1 MIDVAVIGAGAA
13 GIAAALHLRAAGL
26 RVQVLEARDRVG
38 GRAITGHSL
47 GVAADLGAAWLHFA
61 TDNPFT
67 TLARQ
72 HGLQVIEQEP
82 GWGSPLL
89 AAHFAAAEAAGVAG
103 LDVPVSTVVPN
114 DSHRARFDAVMTWAV
129 GMPSEQVSTL
139 DLHRYDESDHNWM
152 VREGLG
158 TVVTAAAQGL
168 PITLNAEVTHID
180 WRGPGVRIESRHGV
194 LQARAVI
201 VTLPTAVLAGAGA
214 PRFTPALPATHQQAL
229 HDLPLGV
236 CNKVFLRF
244 DEADLPSGMLHS
256 IGDTG
261 TSRTASWSL
270 RPAGQPLAMA
280 YFGGPLSQEL
290 ESRGEL
296 EAFAR
301 AQLAQVFG
309 ADLAR
314 RAGAAVSTAWGRD
327 PWARGSYSAA
337 RPGAAA
343 ARAVLATPVSPQLLL
358 AGEACSINRY
368 GTLPGAWDS
377 GTQAAQTLLPTLGDT
392 P

>member
-13 GIAAALHLRAAGL
+13 GIAAALRLQAAGL
-26 RVQVLEARDRVG
+26 RVQVLEARGRVG
-38 GRAITGHSL
+38 GRAVTDHSL
-47 GVAADLGAAWLHFA
+47 GVPADLGAAWLHFA

-72 HGLQVIEQEP
+72 QGQQVLEQEP
-82 GWGSPLL
+82 GWGSALL
-89 AAHFAAAEAAGVAG
+89 ATHFAAADAAGVAG
-103 LDVPVSTVVPN
+103 LDVPVSTVVP
-114 DSHRARFDAVMTWAV
+114 DDEHRARFDAVMTWAV

-152 VREGLG
+152 VTEGLG
-158 TVVTAAAQGL
+158 TVVAGAAQGL
-168 PITLNAEVTHID
+168 SIALNAQVTHID
-180 WRGPGVRIESRHGV
+180 WRGPGVRIEGSHGV

-201 VTLPTAVLAGAGA
+201 VTLPTAVLASASA
-214 PRFTPALPATHQQAL
+214 PRFTPALPAAHQQAL

-244 DEADLPSGMLHS
+244 DEADLPPGMLHS
-256 IGDTG
+256 IGDTN

-290 ESRGEL
+290 EARGKL
-296 EAFAR
+296 VAFAR
-301 AQLAQVFG
+301 EQLTQVFG
-309 ADLAR
+309 ADMAR
-314 RAGAAVSTAWGRD
+314 RAGAALCSSWGSD
-327 PWARGSYSAA
+327 PWAMGSYSAA
-337 RPGAAA
+337 RPGAAD
-343 ARAVLATPVSPQLLL
+343 ARAALASPVSPHLLL

-377 GTQAAQTLLPTLGDT
+377 GVQAAVTLLRTLGDT